1 MTDGCVDTA
10 LRVVLTD
17 VNAGVV
23 RAWRA
28 AFADVPGIEIR
39 RGSILDE
46 DVDAWVTPT
55 NAAGRMDGGV
65 DAAIKRHLGAGIQ
78 LRVRKAIAD
87 RFDGSMPVGSAVCV
101 PSGATV
107 PRFVISTPTMVA
119 SSQNVSETLNVAMA
133 CAAAFQAVHR
143 QNRKAPGSIRSV
155 ALVGMGARTG
165 RVPARVCANL
175 MWTGYTLFHDHW
187 FQDDDELRATITAQ
201 LSAIDQTSPTTRV
214 RIVPPGGTPEEY
226 ASPAE
231 GGTTGGGVAGGGAS
245 GGGASGKG
253 AAAKGAL
260 GTGAGGKGAVAKG
273 AAVKGSVA
281 KGAAVKGSVAKG
293 AAGQGAVPGG
303 LVAGHPLHR

>member
-1 MTDGCVDTA
+1 MTDGWVGTA

-17 VNAGVV
+17 VDAGVV
-23 RAWRA
+23 EAWRA

-39 RGSILDE
+39 RGSILEE

-78 LRVRKAIAD
+78 LRVRRAIRD
-87 RFDGSMPVGSAVCV
+87 RFDGNMPVGSAVCV

-107 PRFVISTPTMVA
+107 PRFVISTPTMVT

-201 LSAIDQTSPTTRV
+201 LAAIDQTPPTIRV
-214 RIVPPGGTPEEY
+214 RIVPPVGTPTGGTP
-226 ASPAE
+226 AE
-231 GGTTGGGVAGGGAS
+231 GAVA
-245 GGGASGKG
+245 
-253 AAAKGAL
+253 
-260 GTGAGGKGAVAKG
+260 KGAVAKG
-273 AAVKGSVA
+273 AGA
-281 KGAAVKGSVAKG
+281 KGAGAKGEAAKG
-293 AAGQGAVPGG
+293 AGAKGA
-303 LVAGHPLHR
+303 LVEGHPFRR